1 MRILICPLDWG
12 LGHASRCIP
21 IIERMLNANLTVM
34 VASSGSA
41 LSLLQKRFPNL
52 VFFELP
58 SYGIRYPTKY
68 ASLNFLLF
76 SPKVIYACI
85 REYFLVSR
93 IIKQHQIQILIS
105 DNRLACWS
113 RQVPSFYLSHQL
125 QFAFRQK
132 WINQAAAWLH
142 YFWYK
147 NYDQIWIPD
156 LPPPRSMAGK
166 LAQAFRPITVR
177 YLGLLSQLKKQ
188 NAQIKYEAIII
199 LSGPEPQRSILE
211 KIIRQQLQFIT
222 GEFLMVLGLPES
234 TIQASSEGGLQ
245 VVNFLGPKELSK
257 KIAQS
262 KIVICRSGY
271 SSIMDMIHLQ
281 QAAILIPTPGQPEQ
295 EYLAQYHAQN
305 ALFRIAKQDNFKLD
319 QLLQALEKQQIPM
332 PEPLT
337 PKDYLGDVIADVFS
351 LTQ

>member
-34 VASSGSA
+34 IASSGSA
-41 LSLLQKRFPNL
+41 LSLLQKRFPSL

-68 ASLNFLLF
+68 APLNFLLF

-85 REYFLVSR
+85 REHLLVSR
-93 IIKQHQIQILIS
+93 IIKQQQIQILIS

-113 RQVPSFYLSHQL
+113 RQVPSFYISHQL

-132 WINQAAAWLH
+132 WINQAAAWAH

-156 LPPPRSMAGK
+156 MPPPKSMAGK
-166 LAQAFRPITVR
+166 LAQPFRPKTVR
-177 YLGLLSQLKKQ
+177 YLGLLSQLEKQ
-188 NAQIKYEAIII
+188 KTTIKYEAIVI

-211 KIIRQQLQFIT
+211 KKIRQQLQFIT
-222 GEFLMVLGLPES
+222 GDFLMVLGLPKS
-234 TIQASSEGGLQ
+234 TIQASSKDGLQ
-245 VVNFLGPKELSK
+245 IVNFLGPTELSSA
-257 KIAQS
+257 IAQS
-262 KIVICRSGY
+262 KIVVCRSGY

-295 EYLAQYHAQN
+295 EYLAQYHASN
-305 ALFRIAKQDNFKLD
+305 PLFSVVEQAEL
-319 QLLQALEKQQIPM
+319 QLTELLPVA
-332 PEPLT
+332 
-337 PKDYLGDVIADVFS
+337 
-351 LTQ
+351 